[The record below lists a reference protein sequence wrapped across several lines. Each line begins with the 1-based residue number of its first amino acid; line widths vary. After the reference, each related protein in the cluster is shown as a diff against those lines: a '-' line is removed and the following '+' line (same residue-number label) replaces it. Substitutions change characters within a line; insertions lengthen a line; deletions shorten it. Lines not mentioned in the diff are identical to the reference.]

1 MVRFSF
7 TVLLACALALQIAA
21 APHVQ
26 AAPYTPPDI
35 SVQIDAYLN
44 RAAMAGSFSGS
55 VLVARRGH
63 ILLDKGYGQADRAA
77 RIPDTPQT
85 RYLLASVSKQFTAMA
100 ILLLQKEGKLN
111 VRDRICNYLAT
122 CPRTWRAITIH
133 ELLAHTSGIPD
144 YMSFADFDAG
154 MNTAITPAELVDRFR
169 YLPLDFAPGTSWRY
183 SNSGYALLGYI
194 IERVSGQSYSDFLQ
208 RRIFHPLRMSAT
220 AYEPDGVI
228 GEGTAVGYDGQS
240 KADAMNPT
248 VAYAAGGLVS
258 TMAESMG
265 IFAPNANSYRR
276 FRRNSYAPISPC
288 WGVNNRSVSVR
299 VPAGAPPTRHI
310 EHRVAGADANPY
322 LAAATT
328 LAAVHHGITRKLD
341 PGKPVAGNGYAEAK
355 SDLPTN
361 WYAAMDATEGSAFLK
376 DYLGE
381 RFMDIYCAIKR
392 AEQDRFYSQVTALD
406 LEWYLRTA

>member
-258 TMAESMG
+258 TVEDLYRWSLAINDSRLLPANLTALMQQPQARIPGRNAGSYGYGWFIREHMG
-265 IFAPNANSYRR
+265 MQA
-276 FRRNSYAPISPC
+276 
-288 WGVNNRSVSVR
+288 
-299 VPAGAPPTRHI
+299 I
-310 EHRVAGADANPY
+310 EHTGVLNGF
-322 LAAATT
+322 TT
-328 LAAVHHGITRKLD
+328 LIAHFPRDDITLIVLCNQGVD
-341 PGKPVAGNGYAEAK
+341 
-355 SDLPTN
+355 
-361 WYAAMDATEGSAFLK
+361 MDDIESNLLQLLTKRRAR
-376 DYLGE
+376 GE
-381 RFMDIYCAIKR
+381 
-392 AEQDRFYSQVTALD
+392 
-406 LEWYLRTA
+406 